1 MKMETFNV
9 IYEYGVSPIN
19 KVKKLVVGELYA
31 ASSGEIVLYD
41 GEEFKTIIESPL
53 TPMQG
58 NILENLTELQLSLY
72 WTLIK
77 NNKKYDG
84 DN

>member
-1 MKMETFNV
+1 METFNV
-9 IYEYGVSPIN
+9 IYEYGESPLKKAN
-19 KVKKLVVGELYA
+19 KLVVGELYA
-31 ASSGEIVLYD
+31 TSNGDIVLYD
-41 GEEFKTIIESPL
+41 GEEFKTAIESPL
-53 TPMQG
+53 TPIQG
-58 NILENLTELQLSLY
+58 NTMENLTELQLSLY

>member
-1 MKMETFNV
+1 METFNV

>member
-1 MKMETFNV
+1 MEKFS
-9 IYEYGVSPIN
+9 ILYEYGESPIK
-19 KVKKLVVGELYA
+19 KVNKLVVGELYA
-31 ASSGEIVLYD
+31 ASNGDIVLYD

-53 TPMQG
+53 TPVQG
-58 NILENLTELQLSLY
+58 NDMENLTELQLSLY

>member
-1 MKMETFNV
+1 METFDV
-9 IYEYGVSPIN
+9 IYEYGVSPI
-19 KVKKLVVGELYA
+19 KQVKKLVAGELYA
-31 ASSGEIVLYD
+31 TSSGEIVLYD
-41 GEEFKTIIESPL
+41 GEEFQMAIESPL
-53 TPMQG
+53 TPVQG
-58 NILENLTELQLSLY
+58 NTLENLTPLQLSLY

>member
-1 MKMETFNV
+1 METFNV

-58 NILENLTELQLSLY
+58 NILENLTGLQLSLY

>member
-1 MKMETFNV
+1 METFNV

-31 ASSGEIVLYD
+31 ASNGEIVLYD

>member
-1 MKMETFNV
+1 MENFNV
-9 IYEYGVSPIN
+9 IYEYGESPLKKAN
-19 KVKKLVVGELYA
+19 KLVVGELYA
-31 ASSGEIVLYD
+31 TSNGDIVLYD
-41 GEEFKTIIESPL
+41 GEEFKTAIESPL
-53 TPMQG
+53 TPIQG
-58 NILENLTELQLSLY
+58 NTVENLTELQLSLY

>member
-1 MKMETFNV
+1 METFNV

-31 ASSGEIVLYD
+31 TSSGEIVLYD

-53 TPMQG
+53 TPVQG
-58 NILENLTELQLSLY
+58 NTLENLTDLQLSLY

-77 NNKKYDG
+77 NNKRYDG

>member
-1 MKMETFNV
+1 VKMETFNV

>member
-1 MKMETFNV
+1 METFSV

-31 ASSGEIVLYD
+31 ASNGEIVLYD
-41 GEEFKTIIESPL
+41 GEELKTIIESPL

-58 NILENLTELQLSLY
+58 NILENLTDLQLSLY

>member
-1 MKMETFNV
+1 MEKFNV
-9 IYEYGVSPIN
+9 IYEYGEMPLKKAN
-19 KVKKLVVGELYA
+19 KLVVGELYA
-31 ASSGEIVLYD
+31 TSNGEIVLYD

-58 NILENLTELQLSLY
+58 NTVENLTEIQLSLY

-77 NNKKYDG
+77 NSSVYDG

>member
-58 NILENLTELQLSLY
+58 NILENLTGLQLSLY

>member
-1 MKMETFNV
+1 MENFSV
-9 IYEYGVSPIN
+9 IYEYGESPIKRAN
-19 KVKKLVVGELYA
+19 KLVVGELYA
-31 ASSGEIVLYD
+31 TSSGDIVLYD

-53 TPMQG
+53 TPVQG
-58 NILENLTELQLSLY
+58 NTMENLTELQLSLY

-77 NNKKYDG
+77 NNKEYDG